1 MRRVI
6 GILALGMIL
15 ALGVAARAAAHDL
28 WWEREDGGFVLRYGH
43 LPGAHEGQRE
53 LPYEAAEVAAVHVL
67 GAEGNWE
74 RLTVP
79 TEAPVR
85 IRGPWAALV
94 AEMTPVVWTKTPY
107 GTVRAAKSETEMPVA
122 SWESRESVKRIERWR
137 PELSR
142 PLGASMEIVPAGDPT
157 ELRPGRKLRVIVMLE
172 GEPVEGATVAYDGSP
187 RGVTGTDGA
196 VNLKI
201 RHAGWQNIQAS
212 LEQPLDGVRAD
223 KVITTA
229 ALVFELEEGS

>member
-1 MRRVI
+1 MRKVI
-6 GILALGMIL
+6 GALALGMIL
-15 ALGVAARAAAHDL
+15 ALGVAARATAHDL

-43 LPGAHEGQRE
+43 LPGAHEGERE
-53 LPYEAAEVAAVHVL
+53 LPYAAAEVAAVHGL
-67 GAEGNWE
+67 GAEGEW
-74 RLTVP
+74 RSLPVP
-79 TEAPVR
+79 PEAPVR
-85 IRGPWAALV
+85 IRGDWAALV
-94 AEMTPVVWTKTPY
+94 AEMAPVVWTKTPY
-107 GTVRAAKSETEMPVA
+107 GTVRAPKSETEMPLA

-142 PLGASMEIVPAGDPT
+142 PLGASLEIVPASDVTG
-157 ELRPGRKLRVIVMLE
+157 LRPGRKLRVLVMVE
-172 GEPVEGATVAYDGSP
+172 GEPVEGAAVAYDGAP
-187 RGVTGTDGA
+187 RGVSGKDGA

-223 KVITTA
+223 KVIATA

>member
-6 GILALGMIL
+6 GILGLGMIL
-15 ALGVAARAAAHDL
+15 ALGVAARATAHDL
-28 WWEREDGGFVLRYGH
+28 WWERGDGGFVLRYGH
-43 LPGAHEGQRE
+43 LPGAHEGARE
-53 LPYEAAEVAAVHVL
+53 LPYAATDVAEVHAL
-67 GAEGNWE
+67 GAMGEWE
-74 RLTVP
+74 RLPVPLEVP
-79 TEAPVR
+79 TR
-85 IRGPWAALV
+85 ISGDWAAVV
-94 AEMTPVVWTKTPY
+94 AVMKPVVWTKTPY
-107 GTVRAAKSETEMPVA
+107 GTVRALKSETEMPVA

-142 PLGASMEIVPAGDPT
+142 PLGASMEIVPVSDPT
-157 ELRPGRKLRVIVMLE
+157 GLRPGRKLRVVVMVE
-172 GEPVEGATVAYDGSP
+172 GEPAEGATVAYDGSP

-201 RHAGWQNIQAS
+201 RHMGWQNIQAS